1 MTIEL
6 IKEFDSTGQITYYVK
21 VDDKF
26 QSGTVRSNVTDA
38 MEIYENVR
46 ANYTKARVET
56 LVKEDI

>member
-6 IKEFDSTGQITYYVK
+6 VKEFDSIGNITYYVK
-21 VDDKF
+21 VDNKF

-38 MEIYENVR
+38 MEVYENVR

-56 LVKEDI
+56 LIKEDI